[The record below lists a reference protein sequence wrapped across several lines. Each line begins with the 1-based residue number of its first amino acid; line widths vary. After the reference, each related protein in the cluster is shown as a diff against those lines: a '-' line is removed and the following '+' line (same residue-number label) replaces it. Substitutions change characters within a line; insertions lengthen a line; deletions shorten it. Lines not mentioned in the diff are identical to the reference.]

1 MQRIWAIIERDMRKF
16 FRSPA
21 LMMSSMIFPLMQLVI
36 LGNAFG
42 GKIKHVDVA
51 VVDEDHGSEAR
62 RVRELF
68 AGIENSPRTFVPV
81 YYDSIDRAVR
91 DLRSADVHG
100 VIYIPEGFSR
110 RVGQQNRPRI
120 GFIVDNTDNFL
131 TSALQERMVQLTEAL
146 NKPKVDPRLVQ
157 KIQLE
162 IVELYPYIEYMKYL
176 LPGSISLSIF
186 VVAMIAGGIT
196 FIDDKARGLHEGYL
210 ITPIKRSELVL
221 GLILAGAIKGV
232 MAGMVL
238 TVIGSLL
245 AGIPR
250 IYDPVRLLYL
260 VLMVGVTSAALIS
273 FMFLLMVRVSDPLV
287 PRAIFGVLNTL
298 LFFPSGA
305 IYPTQGFPTWLKWIS
320 VADPF
325 TYAVHGL
332 KNLLL
337 KNTGLVGIYSDLI
350 YLLVFSVVMAG
361 TSVLLFER
369 QV

>member
-1 MQRIWAIIERDMRKF
+1 MHRIWAIIERDMRKF

-21 LMMSSMIFPLMQLVI
+21 LMISSMIFPLMQLVI

-42 GKIKHVDVA
+42 GKIRHVEVA
-51 VVDEDHGSEAR
+51 VVDEDRGVEAR
-62 RVRELF
+62 RIRELF
-68 AGIENSPRTFVPV
+68 AGIENNPRTFLPI
-81 YYDSIDRAVR
+81 YYASVERAVG
-91 DLRSADVHG
+91 DLRSGKVHS
-100 VIYIPEGFSR
+100 VIYIPDGFSR

-131 TSALQERMVQLTEAL
+131 TSALQERMLQLTEAL
-146 NKPKVDPRLVQ
+146 NKPEVDPRLVRQ
-157 KIQLE
+157 IQLQ

-176 LPGSISLSIF
+176 LPGSISLAIF

-221 GLILAGAIKGV
+221 GLILAGTIKGV

-238 TVIGSLL
+238 TLIGSLL
-245 AGIPR
+245 AGIPG

-260 VLMVGVTSAALIS
+260 LLVVGATSAALIS

-320 VADPF
+320 VMDPF
-325 TYAVHGL
+325 TYAVHAL

-337 KNTGLVGIYSDLI
+337 KNTGFVGIYSDVGF
-350 YLLVFSVVMAG
+350 LLLFSVIMAG
-361 TSVLLFER
+361 ASVLLFER
-369 QV
+369 QI

>member
-42 GKIKHVDVA
+42 GKIKHVEVA
-51 VVDEDHGSEAR
+51 VVDEDRGSEAR

-68 AGIENSPRTFVPV
+68 AGIENSPRTFVPI

-100 VIYIPEGFSR
+100 IIYIPEGFSR
-110 RVGQQNRPRI
+110 RVGQQNQPRI

-146 NKPKVDPRLVQ
+146 NKPEVDPRLVQ
-157 KIQLE
+157 KIRLD

-221 GLILAGAIKGV
+221 GLILAGTIKGV
-232 MAGMVL
+232 MAGMVI

-245 AGIPR
+245 ASIPR

-350 YLLVFSVVMAG
+350 YLFVFSVIMAG